1 LKFFGDIA
9 RRYITLFLLLI
20 ATTPNTTLTW
30 PRNQNGAE
38 DFIHIKCVAH
48 VREMVQ
54 KERMLHLNL
63 ASYLLEQLIIKWQDS
78 SNKTLEV

>member
-1 LKFFGDIA
+1 MRKYLKFFGDIA
-9 RRYITLFLLLI
+9 RRYITSFLLLI

-38 DFIHIKCVAH
+38 DIIHIKCVAH

-54 KERMLHLNL
+54 KERICT
-63 ASYLLEQLIIKWQDS
+63 LI
-78 SNKTLEV
+78 